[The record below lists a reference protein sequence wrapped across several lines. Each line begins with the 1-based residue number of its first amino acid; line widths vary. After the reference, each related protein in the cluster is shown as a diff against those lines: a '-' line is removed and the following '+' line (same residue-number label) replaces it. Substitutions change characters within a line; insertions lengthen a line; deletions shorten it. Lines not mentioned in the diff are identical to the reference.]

1 MSPSEV
7 FLGQL
12 EKTLSGIVGGISSA
26 LVRRRMPSDVVLQ
39 TWARRL
45 RKAAEMIEAHLHG
58 N

>member
-12 EKTLSGIVGGISSA
+12 EKTLTGITGAIASA
-26 LVRRRMPSDVVLQ
+26 IVRRRMPSDVVLQ

-58 N
+58 S